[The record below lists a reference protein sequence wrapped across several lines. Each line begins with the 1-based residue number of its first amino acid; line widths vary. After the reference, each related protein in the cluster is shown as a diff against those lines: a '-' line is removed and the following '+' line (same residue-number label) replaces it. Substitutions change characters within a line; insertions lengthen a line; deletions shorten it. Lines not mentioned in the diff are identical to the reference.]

1 MHLHESN
8 VEPISV
14 GIMSFRGSRYRPN
27 ADTGGRDLYGRV
39 SNPPAPRSR
48 NIVPSGVDMC
58 AC

>member
-27 ADTGGRDLYGRV
+27 ADTGGRDL
-39 SNPPAPRSR
+39 
-48 NIVPSGVDMC
+48 
-58 AC
+58 